1 MKNASVVPMNV
12 LSGILGSSL
21 GKKYLMAVTGVILF
35 GFVIGHMLGNLQ
47 IFLGPD
53 SINSYAHFLKSKPGL
68 LWTARLGLLLM
79 VIIHV
84 WAAVKLSLEN
94 KAARPVGYA
103 DTRLVAA
110 SYASRTMMWSGVIIF
125 AFVVYHLMHFTVGIT
140 NPEYLRLDET
150 LKDGTQRH
158 DVYRMMILGFSNLWV
173 SGIYVLSMALLCL
186 HLSHGVS
193 SLFQSLGLKNKYYG
207 RHIDRFAKAAAL
219 IIFLGNCSI
228 PVAIL
233 FKFVN

>member
-1 MKNASVVPMNV
+1 MNL

-21 GKKYLMAVTGVILF
+21 GKKYVMAITGVILF

-47 IFLGPD
+47 IFLGRD

-68 LWTARLGLLLM
+68 LWVARLGLLLM
-79 VIIHV
+79 GILHV

-94 KAARPVGYA
+94 KTARPIPYA

-125 AFVVYHLMHFTVGIT
+125 LFVVYHLMHFTAGIT
-140 NPEYLRLDET
+140 NPEYLGLEET
-150 LKDGTQRH
+150 LPDGTQRH
-158 DVYRMMILGFSNLWV
+158 DVYRMIILGFSNLWV
-173 SGIYVLSMALLCL
+173 AGFYIASMALLCL

-207 RHIDRFAKAAAL
+207 RNIDRFAKASAL

-233 FKFVN
+233 FKFVY

>member
-1 MKNASVVPMNV
+1 MN
-12 LSGILGSSL
+12 LFLGILGSSL
-21 GKKYLMAVTGVILF
+21 GKKYLMALTGVVLF

-47 IFLGPD
+47 IFLGRD
-53 SINSYAHFLKSKPGL
+53 SINSYAHFLKSEPIL

-94 KAARPVGYA
+94 KAARPIGYA

-110 SYASRTMMWSGVIIF
+110 SYASRTMVWSGVIIF
-125 AFVVYHLMHFTVGIT
+125 AFVVYHLMHFTAGIT
-140 NPEYLRLDET
+140 NPEYLRLGET
-150 LKDGTQRH
+150 LPDGTQRH
-158 DVYRMMILGFSNLWV
+158 DVYRMIILGFSNLWV
-173 SGIYVLSMALLCL
+173 SGFYILSMALLCL

-219 IIFLGNCSI
+219 AIFLGNCSI

-233 FKFVN
+233 FRFIE

>member
-1 MKNASVVPMNV
+1 MNL

-21 GKKYLMAVTGVILF
+21 GKKYLMAITGVILF

-47 IFLGPD
+47 ILLGPQLGRD
-53 SINSYAHFLKSKPGL
+53 SINSYAHFLQSKPGL
-68 LWTARLGLLLM
+68 LWMARLGLLLM

-84 WAAVKLSLEN
+84 WAAIKLSLEN
-94 KAARPVGYA
+94 KAARPIGYA
-103 DTRLVAA
+103 NTQVVAA

-125 AFVVYHLMHFTVGIT
+125 VFIVYHLMHFTAGIT
-140 NPEYLRLDET
+140 NPEYLRLEET
-150 LKDGTQRH
+150 LKDGAQRH

-173 SGIYVLSMALLCL
+173 SGFYVLSMALLCL

-233 FKFVN
+233 FKLLPSHS